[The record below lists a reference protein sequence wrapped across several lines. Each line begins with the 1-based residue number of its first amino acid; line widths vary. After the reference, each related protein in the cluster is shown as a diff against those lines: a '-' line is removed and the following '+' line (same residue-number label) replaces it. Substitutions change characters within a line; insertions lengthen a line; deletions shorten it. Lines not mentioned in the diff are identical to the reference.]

1 MTTVVDGNN
10 VMGSVPDGWWRDRP
24 AAVRR
29 LLGRLQRYAA
39 QTEHEVVLV
48 LDVPQADLPA
58 GTHDG
63 VEVVYPRRKGR
74 NAADDRILELLD
86 DDLGD
91 RGAGDDEDTG
101 VEVEVVTSDREL
113 AAGVADRGVTVVGAR
128 TFLSRLDGA
137 GC

>member
-39 QTEHEVVLV
+39 HGGHDVVLV

-63 VEVVYPRRKGR
+63 VEVLYPRRKGR

-86 DDLGD
+86 DEVGD
-91 RGAGDDEDTG
+91 RDGDG
-101 VEVEVVTSDREL
+101 GVEVVTSDRGL

-128 TFLSRLDGA
+128 TFLSRLDDA